1 MSKTL
6 TLFRRE
12 MNAYF
17 ATPLAYVFIV
27 IFLIMA
33 SSLTF
38 FLGNFLER
46 DQADLIPFFQF
57 HPWLFILLIP
67 AISMRLWAE
76 EIHSGTMELLLT
88 LPVTTAQAVLGKFLA
103 AWIFIGVALMLT
115 FPIWVTVNYLGE
127 PDNGVILA
135 SYIGSFFMAGGYLAM
150 GAFISAM
157 TKNQVIAFVVSAAFC
172 FLFTASGSPIVLNLF
187 SGWVGDS
194 ATHFIAGLSFLTHFQ
209 DLMKGVIDFRDVL
222 YFASL
227 IVFFLY
233 ANTVAVDRARGA

>member
-1 MSKTL
+1 MSAVL

-27 IFLIMA
+27 IFLLLA
-33 SSLTF
+33 STLTF

-46 DQADLIPFFQF
+46 DQADLISFFQF

-76 EIHSGTMELLLT
+76 EIQSGTIELLLT
-88 LPVTTAQAVLGKFLA
+88 LPVTTWQAVLGKFLA
-103 AWIFIGVALMLT
+103 AWLFIAVALAGT
-115 FPIWVTVNYLGE
+115 FPIWITVNYLGD

-135 SYIGSFFMAGGYLAM
+135 SYVGSLFMAGGYLAM
-150 GAFISAM
+150 GAFISAL
-157 TKNQVIAFVVSAAFC
+157 TKNQVIAFVVSAAIC
-172 FLFTASGSPIVLNLF
+172 FLFTASGSPIVLSLF
-187 SGWVGDS
+187 SGWVGDH
-194 ATHFIAGLSFLTHFQ
+194 ATGFISSLSFLTHFQ

-222 YFASL
+222 FFASL
-227 IVFFLY
+227 ILFFLF
-233 ANTVAVDRARGA
+233 ANRIAVDRARGI

>member
-1 MSKTL
+1 MNGVM

-27 IFLIMA
+27 IFLLLA
-33 SSLTF
+33 STLTF

-46 DQADLIPFFQF
+46 DQADLISFFQF

-76 EIHSGTMELLLT
+76 EIHSGTIELLLT
-88 LPVTTAQAVLGKFLA
+88 LPITTLQAVIGKFLA
-103 AWIFIGVALMLT
+103 AWVFIAVALAGT
-115 FPIWVTVNYLGE
+115 FPIWITVNYLGK

-135 SYIGSFFMAGGYLAM
+135 SYVGSLFMAGGYLAM
-150 GAFISAM
+150 GSFISAL
-157 TKNQVIAFVVSAAFC
+157 TKNQVIAFVVSAAVC
-172 FLFTASGSPIVLNLF
+172 FMFTASGSPLVLNLF
-187 SGWVGDS
+187 SGWVGDN
-194 ATHFIAGLSFLTHFQ
+194 ATDFISSLSFLSHFQ

-222 YFASL
+222 YFGSL
-227 IVFFLY
+227 ILLFLF
-233 ANTVAVDRARGA
+233 ANTVAIDRAREA